1 MKTYTDPVFMPSECN
16 RKDILAAYDPEYH
29 KAMIISDTGIEGN
42 SVIKKGQEVSV
53 IYPAASTKEEQTEIV
68 KKHTDHYGVK
78 VNQAV
83 LGNLALVEFYKSQ
96 GKITSDDVNV
106 ITVETYMKYTDVSLL
121 TQDGEVF
128 HICEKER
135 IPEGDGNLDRAAT
148 VSYRTAAAVNRM
160 GQKTKT
166 RGSKI
171 LLSGSFWNMQE
182 HVESLKDKL
191 PDNTVYAYKPAHAM
205 ALGGSIFLKKYGR
218 HHPTCRVPEHFPSYH
233 CTSLPTTQLQKLSPL
248 RQKMYDE
255 KLDAI
260 KQKKEEVLYTGPC
273 TAEDIRIVQQS
284 LFEDHPEIDFIYNYN
299 KGTLWQVKKN
309 GNAYIEKETLAYKTD
324 KMFERISAKADE
336 NIRKAMKGR
345 ILTDEEIVRAVYE
358 YMAKNYHYTTESLDK
373 EGRFPA
379 YTYTLEG
386 SLLSAGVCAA
396 YSQALVYMLSV
407 KLQIPCQYVVGKVS
421 QRSGI
426 GSHAWDIV
434 QESTGEYRLYDLT
447 FDLGKKEFEYFCK
460 EDLEFRV
467 RGHILDSKANYPA
480 CR

>member
-233 CTSLPTTQLQKLSPL
+233 CMALPTTQLQKLNPL
-248 RQKMYDE
+248 RKRMYCE

-260 KQKKEEVLYTGPC
+260 KQKKEEALYGAC

-284 LFEDHPEIDFIYNYN
+284 LFEDHPEINMIFNYDQGSML
-299 KGTLWQVKKN
+299 KV
-309 GNAYIEKETLAYKTD
+309 
-324 KMFERISAKADE
+324 
-336 NIRKAMKGR
+336 
-345 ILTDEEIVRAVYE
+345 EEIVRAVYE
-358 YMAKNYHYTTESLDK
+358 YMAENYHYTTEPLDK

-396 YSQALVYMLSV
+396 YAQALVYMLSV
-407 KLQIPCQYVVGKVS
+407 KLQIPCQYAVGKVS
-421 QRSGI
+421 QSSGT
-426 GSHAWDIV
+426 GSHAWNIV
-434 QESTGEYRLYDLT
+434 QESTGEFRLYDLT
-447 FDLGKKEFEYFCK
+447 FDLGKTEFEYFRK
-460 EDLEFRV
+460 DDLEFRV
-467 RGHILDSKANYPA
+467 RGHILDEKANYPA

>member
-1 MKTYTDPVFMPSECN
+1 
-16 RKDILAAYDPEYH
+16 
-29 KAMIISDTGIEGN
+29 
-42 SVIKKGQEVSV
+42 
-53 IYPAASTKEEQTEIV
+53 
-68 KKHTDHYGVK
+68 
-78 VNQAV
+78 
-83 LGNLALVEFYKSQ
+83 
-96 GKITSDDVNV
+96 
-106 ITVETYMKYTDVSLL
+106 
-121 TQDGEVF
+121 
-128 HICEKER
+128 
-135 IPEGDGNLDRAAT
+135 
-148 VSYRTAAAVNRM
+148 M
-160 GQKTKT
+160 GQKMKI

-171 LLSGSFWNMQE
+171 LLAGSFWNIQK
-182 HVESLKDKL
+182 HVECLKDKL

-205 ALGGSIFLKKYGR
+205 ALGGSVFLKKYGR

-284 LFEDHPEIDFIYNYN
+284 LFEDHPEIDFMYNYN

-345 ILTDEEIVRAVYE
+345 ILTDEEIVRAIYK
-358 YMAKNYHYTTESLDK
+358 YMAENYHYTTEPLDK

-467 RGHILDSKANYPA
+467 RGHILDSKATYPS

>member
-1 MKTYTDPVFMPSECN
+1 MKTYTDPVFVPNECN
-16 RKDILAAYDPEYH
+16 KRDILAAYDPEYY
-29 KAMIISDTGIEGN
+29 KAMIISDTGIEEH
-42 SVIKKGQEVSV
+42 SVIKKDQEVSV
-53 IYPAASTKEEQTEIV
+53 IYPSASTKEEQEKVV
-68 KKHTDHYGVK
+68 KKHTEHYGVK
-78 VNQAV
+78 VTQAV
-83 LGNLALVEFYKSQ
+83 LGSLALAEFYKSQ
-96 GKITSDDVNV
+96 GKITSDDANV
-106 ITVETYMKYTDVSLL
+106 ITVETYEHYTDVSLL
-121 TQDGEVF
+121 KHDGKVC

-135 IPEGDGNLDRAAT
+135 IPEGDSNPDRVAT

-171 LLSGSFWNMQE
+171 LLSGNFWNMQE

-233 CTSLPTTQLQKLSPL
+233 CMALPTTQLPKLNTL
-248 RQKMYDE
+248 RQRMYCE

-260 KQKKEEVLYTGPC
+260 KQKKEEALYGAC

-284 LFEDHPEIDFIYNYN
+284 LFEDHPEINMIFNYDQGSML
-299 KGTLWQVKKN
+299 KVEEN
-309 GNAYIEKETLAYKTD
+309 GKAYITKETLVYRTD
-324 KMFERISAKADE
+324 RMIDKISAKADE
-336 NIRKAMKGR
+336 NIRKAIQER
-345 ILTDEEIVRAVYE
+345 SLTDEEIVRAVYE
-358 YMAKNYHYTTESLDK
+358 YMAENYHYTTEPLDK

-396 YSQALVYMLSV
+396 YAQALVYMLSV

-421 QRSGI
+421 QSSGT
-426 GSHAWDIV
+426 GSHAYNIV
-434 QESTGEYRLYDLT
+434 QESTGEFRLYDLT

-460 EDLEFRV
+460 DDLEFRV
-467 RGHILDSKANYPA
+467 RGHILDEKANYPA

>member
-1 MKTYTDPVFMPSECN
+1 MKTYTDLVFMPNECN
-16 RKDILAAYDPEYH
+16 KRDILAAYDPEYY
-29 KAMIISDTGIEGN
+29 KAMIISDTGIEEH
-42 SVIKKGQEVSV
+42 SVIKKDQEVSV
-53 IYPAASTKEEQTEIV
+53 IYPSASTKEEQEKVV
-68 KKHTDHYGVK
+68 KKHTEHYGVK
-78 VNQAV
+78 VTQAV
-83 LGNLALVEFYKSQ
+83 LGSLALAEFYKSQ
-96 GKITSDDVNV
+96 GKITSDDANV
-106 ITVETYMKYTDVSLL
+106 ITVETYEHYTDVSILKH
-121 TQDGEVF
+121 DGKVC

-135 IPEGDGNLDRAAT
+135 IPEGDSNPDRVAT

-171 LLSGSFWNMQE
+171 LLSGNFWNMQE

-233 CTSLPTTQLQKLSPL
+233 CMALPTTQLPKLNTL
-248 RQKMYDE
+248 RQRMYCE

-260 KQKKEEVLYTGPC
+260 KQKKEEALYGAC

-284 LFEDHPEIDFIYNYN
+284 LFEDHPEINMIFNYDQGSML
-299 KGTLWQVKKN
+299 KVEEN
-309 GNAYIEKETLAYKTD
+309 GKAYITKETLVYRTD
-324 KMFERISAKADE
+324 RMIDKISAKADE
-336 NIRKAMKGR
+336 NIRKAIQER
-345 ILTDEEIVRAVYE
+345 SLTDEEIVRAVYK
-358 YMAKNYHYTTESLDK
+358 YMAENYHYTTEPLDK

-396 YSQALVYMLSV
+396 YAQALVYMLSV

-421 QRSGI
+421 QSSGT
-426 GSHAWDIV
+426 GSHAYNIV
-434 QESTGEYRLYDLT
+434 QESTGEFRLYDLT

-460 EDLEFRV
+460 DDLEFRV
-467 RGHILDSKANYPA
+467 RGHILDEKANYPA